1 MPGTNAL
8 DALAGR
14 ARSRHVV
21 IVGGGVA
28 GLVAALDC
36 ARVGLRV
43 TVLEERA
50 RCGGLVRAADLDG
63 LAVELGATAAR
74 GDALDALAR
83 EAGLTTVAP
92 DTDATWIGGLP
103 GAVPLPAATFLG
115 IPANP
120 WAADVRRV
128 IGWRGAWRA
137 YLDRLRPP
145 LTIGR
150 ERSLGRL
157 VSRRMGA
164 RVRDALVAPLAEGIH
179 GLAPELVDVEV
190 AAPGLNAALTRTGSL
205 AGAVADLVAAPPAP
219 LATVEGGL
227 SRLVDAL
234 VARLADLGADV
245 RTGVRATALARA
257 DDGWTVRACAVP
269 RVEPVPSAPAVPG
282 EPVSGAVPVPSR
294 AEPVPVLSR
303 AEPVPVPSRAD
314 SVPEGVVPASEDV
327 VLDADAVIVAA
338 SPRAARA
345 LLAPVVPRL
354 ADDADPAVLVDVV
367 ALVAEAP
374 ELATAPRGARVL
386 PVPGSHA
393 ARAVDHESARWPWL
407 RDAGRHVVRV
417 SFAAEATA
425 GLDDAESIELA
436 RREASALL
444 GVPLRPERV
453 RAARRERLESAP
465 PASALGARD
474 RGDAIRAAVAA
485 VPGLGVAGAWVSGS
499 GIAQVVPAAA
509 AEAERVRRTLLFGAS
524 AV

>member
-294 AEPVPVLSR
+294 AEPVP
-303 AEPVPVPSRAD
+303 
-314 SVPEGVVPASEDV
+314 EGVVPASEDV